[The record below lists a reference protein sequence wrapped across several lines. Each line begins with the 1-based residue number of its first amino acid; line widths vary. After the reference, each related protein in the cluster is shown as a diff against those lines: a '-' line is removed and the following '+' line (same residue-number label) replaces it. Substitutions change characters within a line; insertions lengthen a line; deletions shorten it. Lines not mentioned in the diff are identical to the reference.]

1 MTKFD
6 DAVEAF
12 QQSLKGRSPADV
24 RSELTSLRKYK
35 DAVEFDQKA
44 MQELV
49 QLREFAATAKM
60 TMLQNRMTP
69 RLQAFLTEEAGKVG
83 IAYEDMLSKLF
94 MSENSKVADFMMQY
108 FEQWDV
114 KMSSL
119 EQERVQLESIPAVHS
134 LEAAQYALDEIA
146 KMTLSEELNAK
157 WKAQDEANGDYG
169 VAPTV
174 TDSRT
179 DALLAAFKELP
190 REVECM

>member
-12 QQSLKGRSPADV
+12 QQSLKGCSPADV
-24 RSELTSLRKYK
+24 RSEFNSLRKYK
-35 DAVEFDQKA
+35 SAVESDQKA

-49 QLREFAATAKM
+49 QLREFAAAAKM

-69 RLQAFLTEEAGKVG
+69 RLQAFFSEEAGKVG

-94 MSENSKVADFMMQY
+94 MSETPKTADFMMQY

-114 KMSSL
+114 TMSAL
-119 EQERVQLESIPAVHS
+119 EQERMQLESAPATCS
-134 LEAAQYALDEIA
+134 SEAVQYALDEVA
-146 KMTLSEELNAK
+146 KMTLSDELSAK
-157 WKAQDEANGDYG
+157 WKAQDEAEG
-169 VAPTV
+169 VTPKA
-174 TDSRT
+174 TDART
-179 DALLAAFKELP
+179 DALLAAMKELP